1 VTGDDWVAVATRNAR
16 SVQTTVGWIFWDPGA
31 AARYEALGLAVHRRG
46 GLDPSPAS
54 GLRISGVDDLFP
66 IGIMARRTGL
76 TLRALRL
83 YDAVGLLRPVDV
95 DPATG
100 YRRYA
105 EEQVAQAV
113 LIARLRDADVP
124 LSVVAAIVAEPEGA
138 SRRAL
143 LDAWWAGREHD
154 VVRQRDLV
162 AAAGRLLEQEI
173 SMTTHTIDT
182 ASLTTALA
190 AVLRC
195 TSDDDETPAI
205 GGVLLERSADGV
217 RLVATDKYRLAV
229 WDLPGAGTGGDPVI
243 LDATSLTAILGA
255 LDGEGTVAIELTE
268 DAVTLRRTDGQ
279 DPVPTIAGTY
289 PDYRRLIDAVPPIAT
304 VTVDRLAL
312 RAAAA
317 VPLPDGTAMR
327 LVATGT
333 GLRVGDVELDATVV
347 GDAPMVALN
356 PQYLL
361 DGLDALEPS
370 ATVDLEV
377 SGQHTPLVLRAPG
390 VTGLYLL
397 MPVRVDEPVTA

>member
-1 VTGDDWVAVATRNAR
+1 
-16 SVQTTVGWIFWDPGA
+16 
-31 AARYEALGLAVHRRG
+31 
-46 GLDPSPAS
+46 
-54 GLRISGVDDLFP
+54 
-66 IGIMARRTGL
+66 
-76 TLRALRL
+76 
-83 YDAVGLLRPVDV
+83 
-95 DPATG
+95 
-100 YRRYA
+100 
-105 EEQVAQAV
+105 
-113 LIARLRDADVP
+113 
-124 LSVVAAIVAEPEGA
+124 
-138 SRRAL
+138 
-143 LDAWWAGREHD
+143 
-154 VVRQRDLV
+154 
-162 AAAGRLLEQEI
+162 
-173 SMTTHTIDT
+173 
-182 ASLTTALA
+182 
-190 AVLRC
+190 
-195 TSDDDETPAI
+195 
-205 GGVLLERSADGV
+205 
-217 RLVATDKYRLAV
+217 VATDKYRLAV